1 MRTMKVILTTLLC
14 CLLYSTGLAQS
25 RKKVSLTLMANHSR
39 TLNDYNKVN
48 NEWLFGM
55 GALLALNTGTKFK
68 PVLEIAGDKLIYGKD
83 VLKMNPDGSPG
94 SNSIRYVV
102 NGFAGASFHPIEHLY
117 VSFTGGPS
125 YINEKFF
132 VGIKPAI
139 GVYFT
144 GNQRWS
150 FQFSYTNV
158 FNRTKIVD
166 QDFETLNLAL
176 AVRLF

>member
-1 MRTMKVILTTLLC
+1 MKLILTTLLC
-14 CLLYSTGLAQS
+14 CLLCSAGFAQS
-25 RKKVSLTLMANHSR
+25 RKKISMTLMANHSR

-55 GALLALNTGTKFK
+55 GAGFALQTGTKFK
-68 PVLEIAGDKLIYGKD
+68 PVLEISGDKFIVGKD
-83 VLKMNPDGSPG
+83 VLKQNPDGSWHD
-94 SNSIRYVV
+94 NRIRYVV
-102 NGFAGASFHPIEHLY
+102 NGFAGVAFEPIEHLY
-117 VSFTGGPS
+117 VSVTGGPS

-150 FQFSYTNV
+150 LQFSYTNV
-158 FNRTKIVD
+158 FNRTKLVN
-166 QDFETLNLAL
+166 QDFETLCLAL
-176 AVRLF
+176 RVRLF